1 LRLAGLEKVMRS
13 PASAIVFKIRADNL
27 ERNCSC
33 VYHFMKAL
41 NSRLECYLI
50 Y

>member
-1 LRLAGLEKVMRS
+1 VMRS

-27 ERNCSC
+27 EGNCSC
-33 VYHFMKAL
+33 VYHFVKAL
-41 NSRLECYLI
+41 NPPVECHLI